1 MSRTAPLLIVLLLGL
16 QGCAVQ
22 RPVDLADLDSEWG
35 RSPSWTLQARLH
47 SALYRCELLVLNGN
61 NARLAGE
68 QARLPG
74 FRQQLSDCQTT
85 ASTVASEATRQLPAG
100 QDRALRNAQKVYMTT
115 WRDYLAGLTIDHSAD
130 LQRKQSYLR
139 ARSALLETATQEQ
152 RHHP

>member
-1 MSRTAPLLIVLLLGL
+1 MIRTAPLLIVLLLGL
-16 QGCAVQ
+16 QGCALQ
-22 RPVDLADLDSEWG
+22 RPVDLVDQDGEWG

-68 QARLPG
+68 QVRLPG

-85 ASTVASEATRQLPAG
+85 ATAVASEATRQLPTG
-100 QDRALRNAQKVYMTT
+100 QDRALRNAQKVYLTT
-115 WRDYLAGLTIDHSAD
+115 WRDYLAGLTIDHPAD

-152 RHHP
+152 RHQP

>member
-22 RPVDLADLDSEWG
+22 RPVDLADQYGEWG

-47 SALYRCELLVLNGN
+47 SALYHCELLVLNGN

-85 ASTVASEATRQLPAG
+85 AITVASEATHQLPTG
-100 QDRALRNAQKVYMTT
+100 QDRALRNAQKVYLTT
-115 WRDYLAGLTIDHSAD
+115 WRDYLAGLTIDHPAD
-130 LQRKQSYLR
+130 LQRKLSYLR

-152 RHHP
+152 RHQP

>member
-1 MSRTAPLLIVLLLGL
+1 MSRTAPLLIILLLGL

-22 RPVDLADLDSEWG
+22 RTVGMGDQGNEWG

-68 QARLPG
+68 QVRLPG
-74 FRQQLSDCQTT
+74 FRQQLSDCQAT
-85 ASTVASEATRQLPAG
+85 ATSVASEATRQLPAG

-115 WRDYLAGLTIDHSAD
+115 WRDYLAGLTIDHPAD

>member
-22 RPVDLADLDSEWG
+22 RPVDQDSEWG

-74 FRQQLSDCQTT
+74 FHQQLSDCQAT
-85 ASTVASEATRQLPAG
+85 ASTVASEATRQLPTG

-115 WRDYLAGLTIDHSAD
+115 WRDYLAGLTIDHPAD

-152 RHHP
+152 RHQP

>member
-1 MSRTAPLLIVLLLGL
+1 MSRIAPLLIVLLLGL

-115 WRDYLAGLTIDHSAD
+115 WRDYLAGLTIDHPAD

>member
-1 MSRTAPLLIVLLLGL
+1 MKSLLLGLVLLIGL

-22 RPVDLADLDSEWG
+22 RPVDLADQGGEWG

-74 FRQQLSDCQTT
+74 FRQQLSDCQT
-85 ASTVASEATRQLPAG
+85 AANAVASEATRQLPTG
-100 QDRALRNAQKVYMTT
+100 QDRALRNAQKVYLTT
-115 WRDYLAGLTIDHSAD
+115 WRDYLTGLTIDHPAD
-130 LQRKQSYLR
+130 LQRKQSYLG
-139 ARSALLETATQEQ
+139 ARSALLETATKDSGQQ
-152 RHHP
+152 P

>member
-1 MSRTAPLLIVLLLGL
+1 MRRIAPLLTALLLGL
-16 QGCAVQ
+16 QGCAGQ
-22 RPVDLADLDSEWG
+22 RPVDLADQGSEWG

-68 QARLPG
+68 QARLPV

-85 ASTVASEATRQLPAG
+85 ATTVASEATRQLPTG

-115 WRDYLAGLTIDHSAD
+115 WRDYLAGLTIDHPAD